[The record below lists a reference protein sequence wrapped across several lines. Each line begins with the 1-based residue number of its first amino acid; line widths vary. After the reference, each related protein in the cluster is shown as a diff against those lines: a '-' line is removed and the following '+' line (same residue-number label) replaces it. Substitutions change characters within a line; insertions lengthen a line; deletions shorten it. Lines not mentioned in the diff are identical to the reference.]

1 MMAEMGRRDGGIEV
15 FVAESRMTMFS
26 FHIYWLIFASTPFRP
41 FRNHTFQTLGLSNDT
56 LPDFYYYGILPKRPQ
71 RRSTF
76 LAILRIYI
84 PLFIISAILMQMELF
99 PTKKKQ
105 KSTKM

>member
-71 RRSTF
+71 RRKNHERTVLS
-76 LAILRIYI
+76 LRYCGYI
-84 PLFIISAILMQMELF
+84 FRYLLSQLF
-99 PTKKKQ
+99 
-105 KSTKM
+105 